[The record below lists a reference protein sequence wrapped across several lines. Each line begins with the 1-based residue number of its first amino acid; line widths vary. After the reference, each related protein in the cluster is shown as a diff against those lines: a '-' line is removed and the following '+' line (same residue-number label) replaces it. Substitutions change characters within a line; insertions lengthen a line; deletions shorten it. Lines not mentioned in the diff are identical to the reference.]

1 LLRLNELAL
10 SAILLILQ
18 LSYPFI
24 ATNKTSLKIADIN
37 IRHQPLFLAPMEDIT
52 DPSFR
57 MVCKIHGAD
66 FMYTEFISSD
76 GLIRDGEK
84 SVKKLDIYDF
94 ERPIGI
100 QLYGHII
107 DAMVEAAHIAEEA
120 GPELI
125 DINFG
130 CPVKKIANRG
140 AGAGM
145 LRNIPLMIQMTEEI
159 VKAVKLPVTVKTRLG
174 WDDDSK
180 NIVEVAER
188 LQDTGIQALTIH
200 GRTRAQMY
208 KGVADWTLIGEVKNN
223 PRMKIPIIG
232 NGDIDSPVKAR
243 EMFDRFG
250 VDGVMI
256 GRASV
261 GRPWIFRDIRH
272 YLDSGELLHEPTV
285 NEKVDIA
292 LFHLEKSIEHKNG
305 NRSIFEM
312 RRHLSNYFK
321 GLPHFKETRLKL
333 LTTLEIEEIKVILED
348 IRKRWGDFRT
358 EDKTPLYSG

>member
-1 LLRLNELAL
+1 MKIGN
-10 SAILLILQ
+10 ILLGE
-18 LSYPFI
+18 Y
-24 ATNKTSLKIADIN
+24 
-37 IRHQPLFLAPMEDIT
+37 PLFLAPMEDIT

-57 MVCKIHGAD
+57 MVCKMNGAD
-66 FMYTEFISSD
+66 FMYTEFVSSD
-76 GLIRDGEK
+76 GLIRDGQK

-100 QLYGHII
+100 QLYGHLVE
-107 DAMVEAAHIAEEA
+107 AMVEAALIAEQA
-120 GPELI
+120 NPEII

-145 LRNIPLMIQMTEEI
+145 LRNIPLMIEMTEAI

-180 NIVEVAER
+180 FIVDIAEK
-188 LQDTGIQALTIH
+188 LQDTGIEALTIH
-200 GRTRAQMY
+200 GRTRAQLY
-208 KGVADWTLIGEVKNN
+208 KGDADWTLIGEVKNN

-232 NGDIDSPVKAR
+232 NGDIDGPVKAK
-243 EMFDRFG
+243 EMFDKYG
-250 VDGVMI
+250 VDGIMI
-256 GRASV
+256 GRATV

-272 YLDSGELLHEPTV
+272 FLNSGEILPEPSV
-285 NEKVDIA
+285 NEKADLA
-292 LFHLEKSIEHKNG
+292 LLHLDKSLEFKEG
-305 NRSIFEM
+305 KRAIFEM

-333 LTTLEIEEIKVILED
+333 LTASEVDEIKIIIQE
-348 IRKRWGDFRT
+348 IRENWGDFRS
-358 EDKTPLYSG
+358 EDKTSIYNI